1 MVVGLRRGSALAAF
15 LGLGLL
21 VTALVGFSRAEVGK
35 DPFDTMGVDRPA
47 APLAAPDVS
56 FRTLEGRDARLGDLR
71 GKVVLLGFF
80 TSA

>member
-1 MVVGLRRGSALAAF
+1 MKAF

-21 VTALVGFSRAEVGK
+21 VTALVGYSRAEVAK
-35 DPFDTMGVDRPA
+35 DPFDAMGVDRPA
-47 APLAAPDVS
+47 APLAASDVS
-56 FRTLEGRDARLGDLR
+56 YRTLEGRDVRLGDVR